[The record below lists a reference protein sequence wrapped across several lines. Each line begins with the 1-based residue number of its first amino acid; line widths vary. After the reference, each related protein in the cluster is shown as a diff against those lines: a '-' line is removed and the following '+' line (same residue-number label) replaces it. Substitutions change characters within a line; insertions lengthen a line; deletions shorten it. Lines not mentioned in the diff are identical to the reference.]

1 MKHKNL
7 TILLVLA
14 IIIVLFAPFLLNT
27 HSAAIFNPQYSG
39 QDVNLE
45 ISETSAHNLSIDD
58 DITSFSITG
67 IIKGPGKAKVYLQDS
82 DNHRLLV
89 YSGLQTQKPAGITGY
104 VAASQADANY
114 FRNAC
119 EETCYF
125 TTENHPYSLYVELE
139 PSTSII
145 ISRVVYK

>member
-7 TILLVLA
+7 IILLVIA
-14 IIIVLFAPFLLNT
+14 IIVVLFAPFLLNT
-27 HSAAIFNPQYSG
+27 HSAAVFNPQYSG
-39 QDVNLE
+39 QDINLE
-45 ISETSAHNLSIDD
+45 VLETSSYNLSIDT

-67 IIKGPGKAKVYLQDS
+67 IIEGSGKAKVYLQDS
-82 DNHRLLV
+82 DGDRLLV
-89 YSGLQTQKPAGITGY
+89 YSGSQMQTPAGITGFI
-104 VAASQADANY
+104 AASQADANY

-125 TTENHPYSLYVELE
+125 TTENHPYSLYIELE

-145 ISRVVYK
+145 IQRVVYK